1 MELSAAEDQCQTLRN
16 DLDSSEVS
24 KDELVKKA
32 WDARDAAVQRK
43 NASEIELAKERVNC
57 IQVRI
62 YKKASEAS
70 KFFSHVFSSLYE
82 VYITHA
88 KFHLNRS
95 KGSGVIG
102 RLLIEK

>member
-24 KDELVKKA
+24 KDQLVKKA

-57 IQVRI
+57 IQVRTH
-62 YKKASEAS
+62 S
-70 KFFSHVFSSLYE
+70 K
-82 VYITHA
+82 IT
-88 KFHLNRS
+88 FLSDHL
-95 KGSGVIG
+95 K
-102 RLLIEK
+102 

>member
-70 KFFSHVFSSLYE
+70 KFFSHFLSSL
-82 VYITHA
+82 
-88 KFHLNRS
+88 
-95 KGSGVIG
+95 
-102 RLLIEK
+102 

>member
-62 YKKASEAS
+62 YKKSERS
-70 KFFSHVFSSLYE
+70 EQFFFSRFIIAL
-82 VYITHA
+82 
-88 KFHLNRS
+88 
-95 KGSGVIG
+95 
-102 RLLIEK
+102 